1 MYFTQFHIE
10 RCLIAMHD
18 KIKIFSGNSNP
29 DLAQRICDSLGVPL
43 GTARVR
49 RFSDGEVLVE
59 IGENVRG
66 RDVYVVQ
73 STCAP
78 TNDNLME
85 LLVITDALK
94 RASAATITAVIP
106 YYGYAR
112 QDRKAAP
119 RTPITAKLVADL
131 ITTAGVNRVVTIDL
145 HAGQIQGFFN
155 IPLDELTAVYLLAQ
169 HFRQKAL
176 PNPVVVSTD
185 IGNAKRA
192 RNFAELLG
200 VPLAIIEKRRLG
212 GNDGHSQ
219 ALNLIG
225 SVRDAQAI
233 LVDDEVDTA
242 GTMVQAAAQVMEQ
255 GANAVYACCV
265 HPILSG
271 PALERLQA
279 SPIRELVCTD
289 SVPIPPEKADPKIS
303 VLSIAPLLGE
313 AILRVHRG
321 GSVGEMFDH
330 ERQQAQLELAVL
342 RGAGTVF

>member
-1 MYFTQFHIE
+1 MYGATNE
-10 RCLIAMHD
+10 LV
-18 KIKIFSGNSNP
+18 IFSGNANP
-29 DLAQRICDSLGVPL
+29 RLAADIAAYCGVPL
-43 GTARVR
+43 GKADVFSFSNENIFVKLNESVR
-49 RFSDGEVLVE
+49 AT
-59 IGENVRG
+59 
-66 RDVYVVQ
+66 DVYIIQ
-73 STCAP
+73 P
-78 TNDNLME
+78 TSSPVNRSIME
-85 LLVITDALK
+85 LLIMIDAAK
-94 RASAATITAVIP
+94 RASAAQITAVLP
-106 YYGYAR
+106 YYAYGR
-112 QDRKAAP
+112 TDKKDQP
-119 RTPITAKLVADL
+119 RVPITARLIADMITVAG
-131 ITTAGVNRVVTIDL
+131 ANRVLTVDL

-200 VPLAIIEKRRLG
+200 VPLAIIEKRRLA

-225 SVRDAQAI
+225 SVRGAQAI

-255 GANAVYACCV
+255 GAEAVYACCV

-313 AILRVHRG
+313 AIRRVHRG

-330 ERQQAQLELAVL
+330 ERQLAQIELAVL
-342 RGAGTVF
+342 RGAGTVS